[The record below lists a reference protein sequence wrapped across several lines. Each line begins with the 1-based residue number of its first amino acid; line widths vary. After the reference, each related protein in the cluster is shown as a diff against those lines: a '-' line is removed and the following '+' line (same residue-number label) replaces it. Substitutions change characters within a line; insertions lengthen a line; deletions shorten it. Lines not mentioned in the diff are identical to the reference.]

1 MSASAVAQSTP
12 NHALDQ
18 TAAYVQR
25 CSGPFGPPLIS
36 FTVRHQKPCPRRRWA
51 VWHASKAAV
60 ASLYPAG
67 RGVDTIELSAKCGI
81 RILSRLVPEMTS
93 ITIPL
98 SDERAAQLRVWAEE
112 AGLPPEEFLRRR
124 VEQLLDRPDQ
134 QFQKAADHLLQKNAE
149 LYRRLA

>member
-1 MSASAVAQSTP
+1 M
-12 NHALDQ
+12 
-18 TAAYVQR
+18 
-25 CSGPFGPPLIS
+25 
-36 FTVRHQKPCPRRRWA
+36 
-51 VWHASKAAV
+51 
-60 ASLYPAG
+60 
-67 RGVDTIELSAKCGI
+67 CGI
-81 RILSRLVPEMTS
+81 RILSRVVPEMTS

-134 QFQKAADHLLQKNAE
+134 QFQRAADHLLQKNAE

>member
-1 MSASAVAQSTP
+1 M
-12 NHALDQ
+12 
-18 TAAYVQR
+18 
-25 CSGPFGPPLIS
+25 
-36 FTVRHQKPCPRRRWA
+36 
-51 VWHASKAAV
+51 
-60 ASLYPAG
+60 
-67 RGVDTIELSAKCGI
+67 CGI
-81 RILSRLVPEMTS
+81 RILSRVVPEMTS

-112 AGLPPEEFLRRR
+112 AGLTPEEFLRRR

>member
-1 MSASAVAQSTP
+1 M
-12 NHALDQ
+12 
-18 TAAYVQR
+18 
-25 CSGPFGPPLIS
+25 
-36 FTVRHQKPCPRRRWA
+36 
-51 VWHASKAAV
+51 
-60 ASLYPAG
+60 
-67 RGVDTIELSAKCGI
+67 CGT
-81 RILSRLVPEMTS
+81 RILSRVVPEMTS

-134 QFQKAADHLLQKNAE
+134 QFQRAADHLLQKNAE

>member
-1 MSASAVAQSTP
+1 M
-12 NHALDQ
+12 
-18 TAAYVQR
+18 
-25 CSGPFGPPLIS
+25 
-36 FTVRHQKPCPRRRWA
+36 
-51 VWHASKAAV
+51 
-60 ASLYPAG
+60 
-67 RGVDTIELSAKCGI
+67 CGI
-81 RILSRLVPEMTS
+81 RSLSRVVPEMTS